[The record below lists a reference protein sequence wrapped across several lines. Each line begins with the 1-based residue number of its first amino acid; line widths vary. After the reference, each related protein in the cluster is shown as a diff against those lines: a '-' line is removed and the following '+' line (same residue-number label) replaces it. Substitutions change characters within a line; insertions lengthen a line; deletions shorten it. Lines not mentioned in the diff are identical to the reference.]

1 MVEFLPLTS
10 TRLRKIKMVKLNV
23 KKALILLPFTLT
35 SLMLWNHFWGSRE
48 PLAQQADRSI
58 GDIDSVQGNGKTY
71 ILPKANIEVLV
82 SPEGTLFI
90 ANQAGKQNLACKSLV
105 NDGLLLDAESQEN
118 SDAAYYRVKGTR
130 EIIGSKGVL
139 SDVCEIER
147 VRDND

>member
-1 MVEFLPLTS
+1 
-10 TRLRKIKMVKLNV
+10 MVKLNI
-23 KKALILLPFTLT
+23 KKGLILLPFTLT
-35 SLMLWNHFWGSRE
+35 SLMLLNHFWDSRE
-48 PLAQQADRSI
+48 SLPQQADRSI
-58 GDIDSVQGNGKTY
+58 RDIDSFQGNGKTY

>member
-1 MVEFLPLTS
+1 
-10 TRLRKIKMVKLNV
+10 MVKLNI

>member
-1 MVEFLPLTS
+1 
-10 TRLRKIKMVKLNV
+10 MVKLNI

-35 SLMLWNHFWGSRE
+35 SLMLWNYFWGSRE